1 MADVKVKLLKDHNG
15 QKKGT
20 TGNVAKGRAEYLV
33 RVGVAEYVDVK
44 PTETKP
50 KTAKTTKTS
59 KPKLVKKVEEK
70 EPCKTC

>member
-1 MADVKVKLLKDHNG
+1 MAEVKVKLLKDHNG

-20 TGNVAKGRAEYLV
+20 TGNVAKGRADYLV

-50 KTAKTTKTS
+50 KTTKSS